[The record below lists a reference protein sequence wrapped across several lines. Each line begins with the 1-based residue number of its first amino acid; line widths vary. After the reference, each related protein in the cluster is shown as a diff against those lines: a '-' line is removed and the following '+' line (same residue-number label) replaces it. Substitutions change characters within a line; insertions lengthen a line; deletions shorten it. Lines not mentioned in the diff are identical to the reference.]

1 MRNKATCL
9 LLLARSSAILASLV
23 LSWRPGAG
31 KTLTGAPGWVC
42 VAGYWDDLLT
52 EYAVLQEFEPEIDSS
67 LMELQK
73 PASTKD
79 EL

>member
-1 MRNKATCL
+1 MRNKPP
-9 LLLARSSAILASLV
+9 ASCYPDV
-23 LSWRPGAG
+23 G
-31 KTLTGAPGWVC
+31 KTLTGAWC

-73 PASTKD
+73 PASTRD

>member
-31 KTLTGAPGWVC
+31 KTLTGAWC

-73 PASTKD
+73 PASTRD

>member
-1 MRNKATCL
+1 M
-9 LLLARSSAILASLV
+9 
-23 LSWRPGAG
+23 
-31 KTLTGAPGWVC
+31 TGAWC

-73 PASTKD
+73 PASTRD